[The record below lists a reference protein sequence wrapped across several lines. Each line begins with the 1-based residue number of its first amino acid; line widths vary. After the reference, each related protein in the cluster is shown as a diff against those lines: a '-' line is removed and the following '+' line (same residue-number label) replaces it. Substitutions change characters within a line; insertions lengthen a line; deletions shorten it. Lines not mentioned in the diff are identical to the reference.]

1 MTKRRADIHIN
12 GEKKKNPS
20 YIGIGQRVSGFL
32 ISESPKVSA
41 AAAIHFRSF
50 NEPHLLGVGE
60 QPAALTA
67 SGSGSQGSHQ
77 FQIRPPLE
85 LLF

>member
-1 MTKRRADIHIN
+1 MLPETGTKKAQPH
-12 GEKKKNPS
+12 
-20 YIGIGQRVSGFL
+20 GIGQKVSGFL

-41 AAAIHFRSF
+41 ASAIHFLSF
-50 NEPHLLGVGE
+50 NEPHPLGVGE

-67 SGSGSQGSHQ
+67 SGGGSQGNDEP
-77 FQIRPPLE
+77 QIKPPLE